1 MVGLVLGGALPG
13 MAVRAEVRAFMTER
27 VHLLLNWA
35 TSVWRG
41 MVL

>member
-1 MVGLVLGGALPG
+1 MAGLVLGGVLPG
-13 MAVRAEVRAFMTER
+13 MAVRAFITER

-41 MVL
+41 MVP